1 MMKTKYNKKR
11 NTAFVYEA
19 LIREGTSAILQGDHE
34 RKNTVVKLIKKHFA
48 SDSILYK
55 DLQCYQSLYETN
67 NLEKETCE
75 KIIKEAKLASRLLD
89 TQGLFVSQTDLIND
103 VNKELEP
110 SVFNNF
116 VPNYKSLANI
126 YKMFSHSTDPKSAV
140 ILEGLVLEN
149 MCEPVQKEPEPA
161 VDSIVVES
169 FVEKFNAKYGQTLL
183 SEQKTLLNLYISSF
197 VDNSLELKMFLN
209 EEITR
214 LKKELNESKS
224 KEEICSDEQ
233 MVEKTNLVLEKLN
246 TLKDNFADHEMLF
259 TILKVQQLVGEI
271 NKDANSN

>member
-1 MMKTKYNKKR
+1 MMKTRHNKKR

-19 LIREGTSAILQGDHE
+19 LIREGTSAILQGDHD
-34 RKNTVVKLIKKHFA
+34 RKNTVVRLLKKHFTV
-48 SDSILYK
+48 DSVLYK
-55 DLQCYQSLYETN
+55 DLQCYQSLYETRG
-67 NLEKETCE
+67 LEKETCE

-126 YKMFSHSTDPKSAV
+126 YKMFSQNTDPKSAV
-140 ILEGLVLEN
+140 ILEQLVLEH
-149 MCEPVQKEPEPA
+149 MTQAIPEENNIE
-161 VDSIVVES
+161 VDSLVVES
-169 FVEKFNAKYGQTLL
+169 FVKKFNTKYDEKLL
-183 SEQKTLLNLYISSF
+183 AEQKTLLNLYISSF

-209 EEITR
+209 EEISR
-214 LKKELNESKS
+214 LKKELSESKS

-233 MVEKTNLVLEKLN
+233 MIEKTDLILEKLN
-246 TLKDNFADHEMLF
+246 TLKDGFADHNMLL

-271 NKDANSN
+271 NDDASSN

>member
-1 MMKTKYNKKR
+1 MKTKYNKKR

-149 MCEPVQKEPEPA
+149 MCEPAKEEPETA

-209 EEITR
+209 EQITR

-224 KEEICSDEQ
+224 KEEIYSDEQ

>member
-19 LIREGTSAILQGDHE
+19 LIREGTSAILQGDHD

-48 SDSILYK
+48 TGTILHK
-55 DLQCYQSLYETN
+55 DLQCYQSLYETSG
-67 NLEKETCE
+67 LEKETCE

-116 VPNYKSLANI
+116 VPNYKCLANI
-126 YKMFSHSTDPKSAV
+126 YKMFSHSTDPKSSV
-140 ILEGLVLEN
+140 ILEELVLED
-149 MCEPVQKEPEPA
+149 MCTATEKEEQVQ
-161 VDSIVVES
+161 VDSLVVES
-169 FVEKFNAKYGQTLL
+169 FVEKFNNKYDKTLL
-183 SEQKTLLNLYISSF
+183 EEQKTLLNLYISSF

-209 EEITR
+209 EEVSR

-224 KEEICSDEQ
+224 REDISSDKQ
-233 MVEKTNLVLEKLN
+233 MLEKTDLILHKLE
-246 TLKDNFADHEMLF
+246 TLKEGHADHGMLL

-271 NKDANSN
+271 NEDASSN

>member
-48 SDSILYK
+48 ADSVLYK
-55 DLQCYQSLYETN
+55 DLQCYRSLYETTG
-67 NLEKETCE
+67 LQKETCE
-75 KIIKEAKLASRLLD
+75 KIIKEAKMASRLLD

-140 ILEGLVLEN
+140 ILEGMVLED
-149 MCEPVQKEPEPA
+149 MCALEQDKIEPE
-161 VDSIVVES
+161 VDSLVVES
-169 FVEKFNAKYGQTLL
+169 FVNKFNNKYGDTLL
-183 SEQKTLLNLYISSF
+183 EEQKTLLNLYISSF
-197 VDNSLELKMFLN
+197 VDNCLELKMFLN
-209 EEITR
+209 EEVSR

-224 KEEICSDEQ
+224 REDISSDSQ
-233 MVEKTNLVLEKLN
+233 MLEKTDLILDKLE
-246 TLKDNFADHEMLF
+246 TLR
-259 TILKVQQLVGEI
+259 
-271 NKDANSN
+271 